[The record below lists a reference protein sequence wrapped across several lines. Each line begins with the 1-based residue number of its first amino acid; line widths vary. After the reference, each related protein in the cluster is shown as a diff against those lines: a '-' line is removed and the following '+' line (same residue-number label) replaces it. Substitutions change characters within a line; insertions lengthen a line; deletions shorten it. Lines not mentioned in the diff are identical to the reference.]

1 MFDSTERCELLG
13 RRVWI
18 AFVAVLVTLIIGTAG
33 LMVTENFTLANAI
46 YVTVQ
51 TITTVGFGDNPPQ
64 TYAGR
69 IFLIFIM
76 LSGVGAMMYFA
87 GLLMAFLIE
96 GQLAGVYWRRK
107 MNKTIKQLQDHF
119 IVCGAGR
126 VGRQVVYRL
135 RKEGAQCVVIE
146 QNEELANEF
155 VKEGFLVINSDATY
169 DETLNQASIGKAKGL
184 ISALPE
190 DSLNVFVTLTAK
202 GLNPNIYVVARMD
215 QPESEKKLLRAGA
228 DKVISP
234 ATLSGWRMAMSI
246 LKPISMDYLET
257 VIHDHNIE
265 IDIVELKIDEGS
277 CLVGKTLMTSG
288 IKQQTG
294 AMVLAIIRGDQ
305 VISNPGA
312 EDEIFV
318 GDLLIVLGMR
328 DQLHELETLA
338 ANICKF

>member
-1 MFDSTERCELLG
+1 MV
-13 RRVWI
+13 RRVWL
-18 AFVAVLVTLIIGTAG
+18 AFIAVLIILIVGVVG
-33 LMVTENFTLANAI
+33 LILTEHLSLSRAI
-46 YVTVQ
+46 YLTVQ
-51 TITTVGFGDNPPQ
+51 TVTTVGYGDIEPQ
-64 TYAGR
+64 TEAGHV
-69 IFLIFIM
+69 FLIFLM
-76 LSGVGAMMYFA
+76 LSGVSVMLYFA
-87 GLLMAFLIE
+87 GLLMAFLVE

-107 MNKTIKQLQDHF
+107 MNKKIEQLQDHI

-146 QNEELANEF
+146 QREDLAKQLIE
-155 VKEGFLVINSDATY
+155 EGFLVINSDATH
-169 DETLNQASIGKAKGL
+169 DETLIKASINTAKGL

-202 GLNPNIYVVARMD
+202 GLNPNIHVVARMD

-234 ATLSGWRMAMSI
+234 ATLGGWRMAMSI
-246 LKPISMDYLET
+246 LKPISVEYLET

-265 IDIVELKIDEGS
+265 MEMVELKIEIGS
-277 CLVGKTLMTSG
+277 CLVGETLLTSG

-294 AMVLAIIRGDQ
+294 AMILAILRDNQ

-312 EDEIFV
+312 SEEILP
-318 GDLLIVLGMR
+318 GDLLIVLGLR
-328 DQLHELETLA
+328 DQLHRLEKLA
-338 ANICKF
+338 ANLIACKS